1 MYHFLDKPKSWQK
14 FDWWNLSLIKSYLV
28 NKNRC
33 SFSFSSDHEIIDV
46 VDAPAKPHP
55 SYDMAKARSL
65 MHECDRHVNFAR
77 MEECPDDW
85 EEQISRFKQT
95 SVILQAGP
103 HPLIILISL
112 FWWRI
117 TVVFSINQSV
127 HRPFEIICLRT
138 VLFIHTVV
146 ECSTKEQ
153 HKKPQKDL
161 ISINIKITRRNWF
174 LVDFLSLI

>member
-95 SVILQAGP
+95 SVISQAGP

-112 FWWRI
+112 FWWWI

-127 HRPFEIICLRT
+127 HRLFEIICLRT

-153 HKKPQKDL
+153 HKRPQKDL

-174 LVDFLSLI
+174 LIDFLSLI

>member
-1 MYHFLDKPKSWQK
+1 MYHFLDKPKSSQK
-14 FDWWNLSLIKSYLV
+14 FDWQNLSFEILCSKYE
-28 NKNRC
+28 C

-127 HRPFEIICLRT
+127 HRLLEMIWLWT
-138 VLFIHTVV
+138 VLFIY
-146 ECSTKEQ
+146 
-153 HKKPQKDL
+153 
-161 ISINIKITRRNWF
+161 NRRM
-174 LVDFLSLI
+174 

>member
-1 MYHFLDKPKSWQK
+1 MIWLKGMYHFLDKPKSSQK
-14 FDWWNLSLIKSYLV
+14 FDWQNLSLEILCRKY
-28 NKNRC
+28 KC
-33 SFSFSSDHEIIDV
+33 SFSSDHEIIDV

-127 HRPFEIICLRT
+127 HRLLEMIWLWT
-138 VLFIHTVV
+138 VLFIY
-146 ECSTKEQ
+146 
-153 HKKPQKDL
+153 
-161 ISINIKITRRNWF
+161 NRRM
-174 LVDFLSLI
+174 

>member
-1 MYHFLDKPKSWQK
+1 MYHFLAKPKSSQK
-14 FDWWNLSLIKSYLV
+14 FDWQNLSLEILCSKY
-28 NKNRC
+28 KC

-127 HRPFEIICLRT
+127 HRPLEMIWLWT
-138 VLFIHTVV
+138 VLFIY
-146 ECSTKEQ
+146 
-153 HKKPQKDL
+153 
-161 ISINIKITRRNWF
+161 NRRM
-174 LVDFLSLI
+174 

>member
-1 MYHFLDKPKSWQK
+1 MTSIYMWEWILNYDRKICIFLM
-14 FDWWNLSLIKSYLV
+14 NLNLHRNLNGKIWIINSCLV
-28 NKNRC
+28 NKNR
-33 SFSFSSDHEIIDV
+33 FSFSSDHEIIDV

-85 EEQISRFKQT
+85 EEHISRFKQT

-117 TVVFSINQSV
+117 TVVYHINQSV
-127 HRPFEIICLRT
+127 HWPFEIICLWT
-138 VLFIHTVV
+138 ALFIY
-146 ECSTKEQ
+146 
-153 HKKPQKDL
+153 
-161 ISINIKITRRNWF
+161 NRRM
-174 LVDFLSLI
+174 

>member
-1 MYHFLDKPKSWQK
+1 M
-14 FDWWNLSLIKSYLV
+14 KSYLV
-28 NKNRC
+28 NQKIP
-33 SFSFSSDHEIIDV
+33 FLFSSDHEIIDV

-112 FWWRI
+112 FW
-117 TVVFSINQSV
+117 
-127 HRPFEIICLRT
+127 
-138 VLFIHTVV
+138 
-146 ECSTKEQ
+146 
-153 HKKPQKDL
+153 
-161 ISINIKITRRNWF
+161 
-174 LVDFLSLI
+174 

>member
-1 MYHFLDKPKSWQK
+1 MYHFLDKPKSSQK
-14 FDWWNLSLIKSYLV
+14 FDWQNLSLEILCSKH
-28 NKNRC
+28 KC

-103 HPLIILISL
+103 HPPHYSHLIVLVTDNRSLQYKSISSSTS
-112 FWWRI
+112 RNDM
-117 TVVFSINQSV
+117 TVN
-127 HRPFEIICLRT
+127 C
-138 VLFIHTVV
+138 FIYI
-146 ECSTKEQ
+146 Q
-153 HKKPQKDL
+153 P
-161 ISINIKITRRNWF
+161 
-174 LVDFLSLI
+174 

>member
-1 MYHFLDKPKSWQK
+1 MYHFLDKPKSSQK
-14 FDWWNLSLIKSYLV
+14 FDWQNLSLKILCSKY
-28 NKNRC
+28 KC

-103 HPLIILISL
+103 HPRHYSHLIVLVTDNRSLQYKSISSATS
-112 FWWRI
+112 RNDM
-117 TVVFSINQSV
+117 TVN
-127 HRPFEIICLRT
+127 C
-138 VLFIHTVV
+138 FIYI
-146 ECSTKEQ
+146 Q
-153 HKKPQKDL
+153 P
-161 ISINIKITRRNWF
+161 
-174 LVDFLSLI
+174 

>member
-1 MYHFLDKPKSWQK
+1 MIWLKGMYHFLDKPKSSQK
-14 FDWWNLSLIKSYLV
+14 FDWQNLSLEIFCSKY
-28 NKNRC
+28 NC

-127 HRPFEIICLRT
+127 HRLLEMIWLWT
-138 VLFIHTVV
+138 VLFIY
-146 ECSTKEQ
+146 
-153 HKKPQKDL
+153 
-161 ISINIKITRRNWF
+161 NRRM
-174 LVDFLSLI
+174 

>member
-1 MYHFLDKPKSWQK
+1 MYHFLDKPKSSQK
-14 FDWWNLSLIKSYLV
+14 FDWQNLSLEIFCSKY
-28 NKNRC
+28 NC

-127 HRPFEIICLRT
+127 HRLLEMIWLWT
-138 VLFIHTVV
+138 VLFIH
-146 ECSTKEQ
+146 
-153 HKKPQKDL
+153 
-161 ISINIKITRRNWF
+161 NRRM
-174 LVDFLSLI
+174 

>member
-1 MYHFLDKPKSWQK
+1 M
-14 FDWWNLSLIKSYLV
+14 KSYLV
-28 NKNRC
+28 NQKIP
-33 SFSFSSDHEIIDV
+33 FLFSSDHEIIDV

-103 HPLIILISL
+103 HPPHYS
-112 FWWRI
+112 
-117 TVVFSINQSV
+117 
-127 HRPFEIICLRT
+127 
-138 VLFIHTVV
+138 
-146 ECSTKEQ
+146 
-153 HKKPQKDL
+153 DL
-161 ISINIKITRRNWF
+161 IV
-174 LVDFLSLI
+174 LVTDNRSL

>member
-1 MYHFLDKPKSWQK
+1 MYHFLDKPKSSQK
-14 FDWWNLSLIKSYLV
+14 FDWQNLSLEILCSKYI
-28 NKNRC
+28 C

-127 HRPFEIICLRT
+127 HRLLEMIWLWT
-138 VLFIHTVV
+138 VLFIY
-146 ECSTKEQ
+146 
-153 HKKPQKDL
+153 
-161 ISINIKITRRNWF
+161 NRRM
-174 LVDFLSLI
+174 

>member
-1 MYHFLDKPKSWQK
+1 MYHFLDKPKSSQK
-14 FDWWNLSLIKSYLV
+14 FDWQNLSLKILCSKY
-28 NKNRC
+28 KC

-103 HPLIILISL
+103 HPPHYYHLIVLVTDNRSLQYKSISSSTS
-112 FWWRI
+112 RI
-117 TVVFSINQSV
+117 DMTVN
-127 HRPFEIICLRT
+127 C
-138 VLFIHTVV
+138 FIYI
-146 ECSTKEQ
+146 Q
-153 HKKPQKDL
+153 P
-161 ISINIKITRRNWF
+161 
-174 LVDFLSLI
+174 